1 MVTVTGG
8 KWTTYRL
15 MAEHAVDAAIRAADK
30 VLLEQERR
38 TVKESMASRAGKCR
52 TTDVAVVG
60 AHGYSPDLHV
70 RLLAS
75 KSSKS
80 AKSSKPAAPEL
91 EDAAVMSH
99 LAKSYGDRA
108 PAIVELARSDRAGS
122 PVGSPVR
129 ISRSSPRRFCTRRG
143 ECCQTTCDFVA
154 RRTRRVPGRGGGAR
168 SRAEVNKLLA
178 KELGWGSRRAA
189 RSFKDANALLDT
201 FTC

>member
-1 MVTVTGG
+1 
-8 KWTTYRL
+8 

-70 RLLAS
+70 RLLS

-80 AKSSKPAAPEL
+80 AKSSEPAPEL

-108 PAIVELARSDRAGS
+108 PAIVELARSDPRGLARRIAGPNQPVIAAEVLHAARA
-122 PVGSPVR
+122 
-129 ISRSSPRRFCTRRG
+129 
-143 ECCQTTCDFVA
+143 EYCQTTCDFVA
-154 RRTRRVPGRGGGAR
+154 RRTRLAFLDVEAARVAVP
-168 SRAEVNKLLA
+168 EVNKLLA

-189 RSFKDANALLDT
+189 RELKDANALLDT

>member
-38 TVKESMASRAGKCR
+38 TVKESMASRVGKCR

-70 RLLAS
+70 RLLS

-80 AKSSKPAAPEL
+80 AKSSEPAPEL
-91 EDAAVMSH
+91 KDAAVMSH

-108 PAIVELARSDRAGS
+108 PAIVELARSDPLGLAR
-122 PVGSPVR
+122 R
-129 ISRSSPRRFCTRRG
+129 ILVESASHRRG
-143 ECCQTTCDFVA
+143 GFTRGAGGTA
-154 RRTRRVPGRGGGAR
+154 RRRTLRGETDAWR
-168 SRAEVNKLLA
+168 SWTWR
-178 KELGWGSRRAA
+178 RRAWPCP
-189 RSFKDANALLDT
+189 R
-201 FTC
+201 

>member
-108 PAIVELARSDRAGS
+108 PAIVELARSD
-122 PVGSPVR
+122 
-129 ISRSSPRRFCTRRG
+129 PRRL
-143 ECCQTTCDFVA
+143 A
-154 RRTRRVPGRGGGAR
+154 RRIAGLNQPVIA
-168 SRAEVNKLLA
+168 AEVLH
-178 KELGWGSRRAA
+178 AA
-189 RSFKDANALLDT
+189 RSESTARRRATSWRDGRGWRSWTWRRRASR
-201 FTC
+201 CPR